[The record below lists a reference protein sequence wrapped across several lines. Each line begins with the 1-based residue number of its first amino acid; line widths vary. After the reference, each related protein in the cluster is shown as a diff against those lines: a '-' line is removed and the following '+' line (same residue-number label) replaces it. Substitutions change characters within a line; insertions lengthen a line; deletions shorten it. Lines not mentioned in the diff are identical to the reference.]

1 MPLQHPIRFKFAP
14 AKARA
19 AVHWM
24 LRQEPACD
32 LHTGLKACYF
42 ADKKHLNEHDRPI
55 FGATYRAMKFG
66 PVPLEIYDMMQGS
79 PLYLAELDADRYPWV
94 VHGYSLQIRDN
105 IDPDMSVLSESDME
119 ALEYGYRQARSM
131 TFNERT
137 AATHGRDWQAGRL
150 GTMHYE
156 DMIEDRPDKAE
167 KVAFLREAAP
177 YLRL

>member
-1 MPLQHPIRFKFAP
+1 MAPQHPIRFKFAP
-14 AKARA
+14 LKARA
-19 AVHWM
+19 ALHWM
-24 LRQEPACD
+24 LRQAPTCD
-32 LHTGLKACYF
+32 LHMGLKACYF
-42 ADKKHLNEHDRPI
+42 ADKRHLNEHDRPI

-94 VHGYSLQIRDN
+94 LNGYTLQIRDHN
-105 IDPDMSVLSESDME
+105 APDMSALSASDME
-119 ALEYGYRQARSM
+119 ALEHGYRQTSSM

-150 GTMHYE
+150 GTMRYE
-156 DMIEDRPDKAE
+156 DMIEDRPDKAQ
-167 KVAFLREAAP
+167 KVALLREAAP